1 MSIGSRGMLGEAAK
15 RNPMTVDKI
24 KQEAI
29 EGWLHRPEGA
39 PRAAL
44 AVTHGAGGNAESP
57 LLVAIA
63 ETWASAGY
71 LVLRYNLPY
80 RQRRPKG
87 PPSGSAKA
95 DQAGIVTVIKY
106 LRELAGLRERDVPL
120 YIAGQS
126 YGGRMSSMV
135 AAGEEKH
142 LCDGLILF
150 SYPLHPPGNAAKLR
164 TEHFPAIK
172 MPAFFVHG
180 TRDPFG
186 SPEEME
192 AARKLLGGPS
202 ELYIVE
208 GAGHGVPP
216 ASIPAA
222 LEAFEK
228 FGKSKPVAARKK

>member
-1 MSIGSRGMLGEAAK
+1 MSVK
-15 RNPMTVDKI
+15 KI
-24 KQEAI
+24 EREGLQ
-29 EGWLHRPEGA
+29 GWLHRPSGK

-57 LLVAIA
+57 LIVAIA
-63 ETWASAGY
+63 EQWASAGS

-95 DQAGIVTVIKY
+95 DQAGIVAAANY
-106 LRELAGLRERDVPL
+106 LREIAGDVPL

-135 AAGEEKH
+135 AASEGRDA
-142 LCDGLILF
+142 CDGLILF

-164 TEHFPAIK
+164 TEHFPEIK
-172 MPAFFVHG
+172 IPAFFVHG

-192 AARKLLGGPS
+192 TAQGLLGGPS
-202 ELYIVE
+202 QLYIVE

-228 FGKSKPVAARKK
+228 FAKSKPVAASRKK

>member
-1 MSIGSRGMLGEAAK
+1 MSVETI
-15 RNPMTVDKI
+15 N
-24 KQEAI
+24 QEGI
-29 EGWLHRPEGA
+29 QGWLHRPDGKA
-39 PRAAL
+39 RAAL

-63 ETWASAGY
+63 ERWAAAGY

-95 DQAGIVTVIKY
+95 DQAGIVTVIKF
-106 LRELAGLRERDVPL
+106 LGELAKGVPL

-126 YGGRMSSMV
+126 YGGRMSSIV
-135 AAGEEKH
+135 ASGEEKH
-142 LCDGLILF
+142 LIDGLILF

-164 TEHFPAIK
+164 TEHFAAIK

-192 AARKLLGGPS
+192 EARALLGGRS
-202 ELYIVE
+202 QLYIVD

-228 FGKSKPVAARKK
+228 FAKSKSGAAKKK